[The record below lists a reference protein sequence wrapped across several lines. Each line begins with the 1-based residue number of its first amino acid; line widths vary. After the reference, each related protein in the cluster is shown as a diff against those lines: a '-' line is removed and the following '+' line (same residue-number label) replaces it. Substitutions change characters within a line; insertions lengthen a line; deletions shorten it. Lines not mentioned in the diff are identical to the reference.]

1 MTLFRVGVATES
13 GPWTESDI
21 RFAANCWATGVIVS
35 NEEKFGNP
43 YGPPELLALR
53 PESERAVAGSLFVV
67 HGSFINIKS

>member
-1 MTLFRVGVATES
+1 VILFRVGVATET

-43 YGPPELLALR
+43 YVPTVEHW
-53 PESERAVAGSLFVV
+53 
-67 HGSFINIKS
+67 HGFGFEV